1 MSSPRS
7 LVAALASAALLVSPA
22 PAPAQSGGGSLPM
35 PPPPAGAQRPAGGA
49 APAASGKP
57 AAAAPA
63 AANGKPA
70 AAQPAP
76 AAPAAANAKPE
87 AAPAEGD
94 KTAAPADA
102 AKKDA
107 AAEAAPPAPKKV
119 DNAVFDKALQ
129 DYFDGKPRAA
139 AGPLY
144 AWLQQAAKT
153 DENYAWGQY
162 FLARSLID
170 LGLTHA
176 GATYLARIA
185 RERSNPNVIPRALDS
200 LKQLTDQ
207 PHDEV
212 MIDEQVFGALDLGFL
227 PEETGAYAHYQQGL
241 VDLRVGNER
250 WATTHFSKLAETSAE
265 ASRAKFALLVTRL
278 KSVKEPS
285 EELIADFLTLSKDEK
300 LTREARNEA
309 ALAVARLRYERKDYK
324 GTLEAYNLVKL
335 PELDPGRASLYLE
348 EAWTRY
354 KLGELRAS
362 MGILTTLDA
371 PVFRDEF
378 LPDKYLL
385 RALIYRDLCHY
396 LPAKRAAKELTRR
409 FADSLEAV
417 KNRED
422 LTQDPRLRRAADAHG
437 GTKHAARF
445 VEVLDLEGERLGRY
459 AGSFGDQL
467 FTHLTKLYDLS
478 RAEAVRVHDARLAE
492 AVRQEA
498 DTLLRAAEQVRLMEY
513 EVGLK
518 LYERVKKGAKVVPPE
533 DEVLMSPEQVA
544 FRFSGEYWNDELKS
558 YRVSIE
564 SRCIEETP

>member
-1 MSSPRS
+1 MTPRS
-7 LVAALASAALLVSPA
+7 LIAALASAALLVSPR
-22 PAPAQSGGGSLPM
+22 PAPAQSGGASLPM
-35 PPPPAGAQRPAGGA
+35 PPPPSGAQRPAGA
-49 APAASGKP
+49 APATPAPAASGTP
-57 AAAAPA
+57 APA
-63 AANGKPA
+63 EAGKPA
-70 AAQPAP
+70 APEGGTPAAEAGKAEAAAGAP
-76 AAPAAANAKPE
+76 ASKP
-87 AAPAEGD
+87 
-94 KTAAPADA
+94 
-102 AKKDA
+102 
-107 AAEAAPPAPKKV
+107 AEAAPPAPKKV
-119 DNAVFDKALQ
+119 DPAVFDQALQ
-129 DYFDGKPRAA
+129 DYFDGDPRAA

-144 AWLQQAAKT
+144 AWLQQAPKT

-176 GATYLARIA
+176 GASYLARIA
-185 RERSNPNVIPRALDS
+185 RERSNPNVLPRALDA
-200 LKQLTDQ
+200 LKQLTDR

-250 WATTHFSKLAETSAE
+250 WANTHFSKLEETSAE

-278 KSVKEPS
+278 KSVKEPPD
-285 EELIADFLTLSKDEK
+285 ELISDFLALSQDEK

-309 ALAVARLRYERKDYK
+309 ALAVARLRYERKDFK
-324 GTLEAYNLVKL
+324 GALEAYNLVKL

-362 MGILTTLDA
+362 LGILTTLDA
-371 PVFRDEF
+371 PSFRDEF

-417 KNRED
+417 RNRED
-422 LTQDPRLRRAADAHG
+422 LTQDARLRRAANAHG
-437 GTKHAARF
+437 ATQRAARF
-445 VEVLDLEGERLGRY
+445 VELLELEGERLGRY

-467 FTHLTKLYDLS
+467 FSHLTKLYDLS
-478 RAEAVRVHDARLAE
+478 RAEAVRVHDARLAA

-518 LYERVKKGAKVVPPE
+518 LYERVKKGAKVVAPE
-533 DEVLMSPEQVA
+533 DEPEMSPANVA
-544 FRFSGEYWNDELKS
+544 FRFDGEYWNDELKS
-558 YRVSIE
+558 YRVRIE

>member
-1 MSSPRS
+1 MTPRS
-7 LVAALASAALLVSPA
+7 LIAALASAALLVSPRPSA
-22 PAPAQSGGGSLPM
+22 AQSGGGSLPM
-35 PPPPAGAQRPAGGA
+35 PPPPPGAS
-49 APAASGKP
+49 ASGKP
-57 AAAAPA
+57 AAEAS
-63 AANGKPA
+63 KPA
-70 AAQPAP
+70 
-76 AAPAAANAKPE
+76 E
-87 AAPAEGD
+87 AAPAP
-94 KTAAPADA
+94 AP
-102 AKKDA
+102 
-107 AAEAAPPAPKKV
+107 AEAAPPPPVKV
-119 DNAVFDKALQ
+119 DPAVFDRALE
-129 DYFDGKPRAA
+129 DYFTGRPRDA

-144 AWLQQAAKT
+144 AWLQQAPKT

-162 FLARSLID
+162 FLAKSLID

-176 GATYLARIA
+176 GASYLARIA
-185 RERSNPNVIPRALDS
+185 RERSNPNVLPRALDA
-200 LKQLTDQ
+200 LKELTDR

-250 WATTHFSKLAETSAE
+250 WANTHFAKLSETSAE

-278 KSVKEPS
+278 KAVKEPS
-285 EELIADFLTLSKDEK
+285 DELITDFLSLSKDEK

-309 ALAVARLRYERKDYK
+309 ALAVARLRYERKDYP
-324 GTLEAYNLVKL
+324 GALEAYNLVKL

-362 MGILTTLDA
+362 LGILTTLDA

-385 RALIYRDLCHY
+385 RALIFRDLCHY

-409 FADSLEAV
+409 YADSLESV
-417 KNRED
+417 RSRED
-422 LTQDPRLRRAADAHG
+422 LTQDVRLRRAANAHG
-437 GTKHAARF
+437 ATKRAARF
-445 VEVLDLEGERLGRY
+445 KETLELEGERLGRY
-459 AGSFGDQL
+459 AGSFGDRL
-467 FTHLTKLYDLS
+467 FTHLTRLYDLS
-478 RAEAVRVHDARLAE
+478 RAEAVRVYEARLAE

-518 LYERVKKGAKVVPPE
+518 LYERVKKGAKVVAPE
-533 DEVLMSPEQVA
+533 DEQLMSPAQVA
-544 FRFSGEYWNDELKS
+544 FRFDGEYWNDELKS
-558 YRVSIE
+558 YRVRIE